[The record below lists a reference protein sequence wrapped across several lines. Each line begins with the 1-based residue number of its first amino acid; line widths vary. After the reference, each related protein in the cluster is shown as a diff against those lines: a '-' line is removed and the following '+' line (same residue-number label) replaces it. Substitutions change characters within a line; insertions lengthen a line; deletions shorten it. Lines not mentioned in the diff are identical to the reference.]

1 MNTLNLALRTANS
14 LMSWSQEGEEYLQP
28 DALEYRSKL
37 GARRSSNVSITARR
51 GAAAVSAT
59 QKEEEYIQFDALGV
73 REQTGRR
80 AQQQCC

>member
-51 GAAAVSAT
+51 SVAAVPAS
-59 QKEEEYIQFDALGV
+59 QQEEE
-73 REQTGRR
+73 
-80 AQQQCC
+80 